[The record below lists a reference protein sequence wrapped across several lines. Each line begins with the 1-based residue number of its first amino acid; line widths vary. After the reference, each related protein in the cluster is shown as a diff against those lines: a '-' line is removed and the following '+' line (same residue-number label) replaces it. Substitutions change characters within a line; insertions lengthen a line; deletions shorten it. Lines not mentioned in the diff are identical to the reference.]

1 MSGSVLIFSPRSA
14 GHDVQ
19 NNPGAKLRRTNRRC
33 IQASYYKAETKSL
46 DRLQGRAPT
55 NYLELHSITFFT
67 ENAPDVG
74 KFI

>member
-1 MSGSVLIFSPRSA
+1 MSVLVLIFSLRSA

-55 NYLELHSITFFT
+55 NYFFLRKML
-67 ENAPDVG
+67 PDVG